1 MFVRYTI
8 ILLMAAAAAV
18 HLSVA
23 ANPPSSD
30 ETLLSGSRGLNA
42 YVSKKGAKIRVYRNV
57 STGHGFGDSGT
68 FEVFLDTIEELDANL
83 DKLKGNHKTS
93 SFSNVD
99 FTVTQPRNVSL
110 PLAESSSVYADCINT
125 TATLTKVGEGAQISL
140 GVCAIVGN
148 ATLNMNGELTNVTD
162 GQLKITFTIINWPW
176 YAVNDKLAV
185 DIVIKI
191 PPGRTVSDNSSES
204 ESHRKPTKFSFGDD
218 AMIEF
223 SRMVY
228 VDNAWTTM
236 PSGYPKYTSQGAN
249 NHFTLILNHFN
260 KSAIYDPN
268 LDVGSQLS
276 DSENFGQR
284 TVQQLSIVCLI
295 AVLFVSKLIV

>member
-99 FTVTQPRNVSL
+99 FTVTQP
-110 PLAESSSVYADCINT
+110 PMSVYHWQSHRQSM
-125 TATLTKVGEGAQISL
+125 L
-140 GVCAIVGN
+140 
-148 ATLNMNGELTNVTD
+148 
-162 GQLKITFTIINWPW
+162 
-176 YAVNDKLAV
+176 
-185 DIVIKI
+185 
-191 PPGRTVSDNSSES
+191 TVS
-204 ESHRKPTKFSFGDD
+204 
-218 AMIEF
+218 
-223 SRMVY
+223 
-228 VDNAWTTM
+228 
-236 PSGYPKYTSQGAN
+236 
-249 NHFTLILNHFN
+249 TLLLH
-260 KSAIYDPN
+260 
-268 LDVGSQLS
+268 LL
-276 DSENFGQR
+276 
-284 TVQQLSIVCLI
+284 
-295 AVLFVSKLIV
+295 KLEKALRYR